1 MCSYFRTPVLMQLGE
16 EGGIDDKIV
25 SSFTFEASASF
36 SPLYLTTD
44 ILYASFVGFDSI
56 LGQF

>member
-1 MCSYFRTPVLMQLGE
+1 MQLGE
-16 EGGIDDKIV
+16 ECGIDDQIV